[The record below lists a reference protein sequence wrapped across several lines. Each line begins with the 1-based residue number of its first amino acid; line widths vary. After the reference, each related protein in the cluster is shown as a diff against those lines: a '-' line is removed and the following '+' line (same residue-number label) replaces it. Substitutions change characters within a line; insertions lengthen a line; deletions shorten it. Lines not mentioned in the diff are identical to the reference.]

1 MRDAA
6 RAVRL
11 AKKVVTARPE
21 SANYRNTLGVAYY
34 RNGDDRAAVAE
45 LERAMSMQAGGNS
58 FDWFFLAMAHWRLGD
73 RNKARTLVRPG
84 RAVDGPTQAARR
96 RAVPLSRGGG
106 SDAGRPRPAL
116 THAARSLPVSGFS
129 TSTSRRRFG
138 AGINL
143 SRILLKTAGAPIHGD
158 TFDSH
163 AGLPGPSAANG
174 D

>member
-45 LERAMSMQAGGNS
+45 LETAMSMQAGGNS
-58 FDWFFLAMAHWRLGD
+58 FDWFFLAMAHSRLGD
-73 RNKARTLVRPG
+73 RNKARTWFD
-84 RAVDGPTQAARR
+84 RAVQWMDRHKPHDT

-106 SDAGRPRPAL
+106 GDAGRSRPAL
-116 THAARSLPVSGFS
+116 TMPNAAFRSLHFRA
-129 TSTSRRRFG
+129 SR
-138 AGINL
+138 L
-143 SRILLKTAGAPIHGD
+143 TL
-158 TFDSH
+158 
-163 AGLPGPSAANG
+163 
-174 D
+174 